1 MIVNAESAV
10 KAPDALSDEEASTL
24 PIAAVTARFS
34 LMDYGNLPPGQTVL
48 LQGTGVVSI
57 FAVQIASAYGARVI
71 ATSSRDENLLKVKA
85 LGAWEGITY
94 KQNPAWEKRALE
106 LTDGKGVDFQ
116 FEVVETFQNE
126 DGSRVASRWRVTG
139 KNNGALGT
147 AADQRRKAFT
157 GTAVWAVRQDGN
169 TL

>member
-106 LTDGKGVDFQ
+106 LTDGKGVDFS
-116 FEVVETFQNE
+116 
-126 DGSRVASRWRVTG
+126 SRSWRKQKTYTEQATNSANRKAAATISASRHGLFLLLNLGIVNWFTT
-139 KNNGALGT
+139 KMTAL
-147 AADQRRKAFT
+147 
-157 GTAVWAVRQDGN
+157 
-169 TL
+169 L

>member
-34 LMDYGNLPPGQTVL
+34 LMDYGNLQPGQTVL

-116 FEVVETFQNE
+116 FEVVE
-126 DGSRVASRWRVTG
+126 
-139 KNNGALGT
+139 
-147 AADQRRKAFT
+147 KAENLHRTSDKFCEQESCRYYFREST
-157 GTAVWAVRQDGN
+157 WAFSLVESWDS
-169 TL
+169 